1 MPQSWSTVSLNK
13 VVHANMDLTSTKI
26 CVGILFGFWRFF
38 WGILPVKL
46 DRYLRKWEEAS
57 SDSKTFI
64 NEKRHQQVTC
74 YVALTQSFGGGVLF
88 ATCFLH
94 MMKELFISVEEIKAK
109 WELSN
114 NEYPIS
120 QVIIAFGFFSIYFLE
135 EFTHWMVNKGKK
147 RQCTKMYVGKVANVI
162 TKQKAPVPTSA
173 KSTQSLRSS
182 KVSPMKTIATIEE
195 WELNQKNKPESEFE
209 FDEELSPTTEKEEK
223 PGNFLTSPCTS
234 EKSMNRTYSGRS
246 RHSIKEEINRAN
258 IALIQEEQLSLTDEE
273 TMKDQEQLMRC
284 VLTIAAL
291 SLHTLLEGLS
301 IGIQKFKYEIWYLFI
316 AVSIH
321 SASILFCMGVE
332 LILAQTRIRFIVLQM
347 AALALASPVGILLGL
362 LVSGESS
369 MKTFGMSVAG
379 VIVEGFSAGT
389 ILYITFFEVLNRERE
404 RRVYRLRRGLC
415 IVGGFVIMALLQ
427 YSETRSDKHK
437 ILQYN
442 NYNKTVS

>member
-1 MPQSWSTVSLNK
+1 
-13 VVHANMDLTSTKI
+13 MDLTSTKI